1 MKGQKSFTFLYM
13 SLLFLAVK
21 SVSEAVTGLH
31 KIMTELMN
39 MPSSKWNKGVGDWR
53 NQLNEIKR
61 RLTMKRFYN
70 TFTSL

>member
-1 MKGQKSFTFLYM
+1 M

-39 MPSSKWNKGVGDWR
+39 MPSSKRNKGVGDWR

>member
-21 SVSEAVTGLH
+21 SVSETVTGLH